1 MEASVS
7 RKWKTIDMAYIALF
21 AVLMAVC
28 SWISIPAVVP
38 FTLQT
43 FGVFVAV
50 SVLGGK
56 RGTLAVV
63 LYLLMGIV
71 GLPVFAGFSGG
82 LGVLLGST
90 GGYIVGF
97 VFTALTMWLMERLLG
112 TKTWA
117 LALSMLLGLVVCYA
131 FGTAWFLVVY
141 TKNTG
146 AIGLWTALGWCVFPY
161 ILPDCVKIALALA
174 IRKRLAAAVGCVP
187 QPLCCVFPSSAPPCC
202 SNSTAALMWRWVRCW
217 HWRWTV
223 PLPPSSAASCRR
235 CGEHKTLFFGS
246 VGRFEMPSALLWA

>member
-1 MEASVS
+1 MEAPVS

-63 LYLLMGIV
+63 LYLLMGV

-131 FGTAWFLVVY
+131 FGTAWFVTVYLQGGKAVSVLSALLLCVV
-141 TKNTG
+141 
-146 AIGLWTALGWCVFPY
+146 PY
-161 ILPDCVKIALALA
+161 LLPDLLKLALA
-174 IRKRLAAAVGCVP
+174 AVIAKRVG
-187 QPLCCVFPSSAPPCC
+187 
-202 SNSTAALMWRWVRCW
+202 
-217 HWRWTV
+217 
-223 PLPPSSAASCRR
+223 
-235 CGEHKTLFFGS
+235 
-246 VGRFEMPSALLWA
+246 